1 MGINSWS
8 WSWEAIS
15 AISTAAGAIISA
27 IVLVVTVYQLIQ
39 QSKRQNELDDRQQK
53 IEEREEYQIDLNIK
67 QSLFERRVS
76 SWKIIKALYLS
87 FDDEN
92 FIINKEH
99 SDFPFYIYLKLTNNY
114 YLQDIGNSIRGKNE
128 KDHTWRRK
136 QDSFLMKMN
145 EMTLLSYEITLLFSG
160 KEGEQISNFINSY
173 KEMIKSVRRYEWE
186 IDNLR
191 EISEVRNESFNKH
204 ADESRIKSQ
213 RETLY
218 EQYNLLFEMYK
229 DIKENKYIDEL
240 YQQIKF
246 TK

>member
-1 MGINSWS
+1 MGINSWN
-8 WSWEAIS
+8 WEAIS
-15 AISTAAGAIISA
+15 ALSTALGAIISA
-27 IVLVVTVYQLIQ
+27 FVLGVTVYQLNK
-39 QSKRQNELDDRQQK
+39 QSKRQNELDERQQK
-53 IEEREEYQIDLNIK
+53 IEEREEYQIELNIK
-67 QSLFERRVS
+67 QSLFERRVT

-87 FDDEN
+87 IDDEN
-92 FIINKEH
+92 FIINKEDI
-99 SDFPFYIYLKLTNNY
+99 DFPMFLYIKLTNNY

-136 QDSFLMKMN
+136 QDGFFKKIN
-145 EMTLLSYEITLLFSG
+145 EITLLSYEITLLFSG

-191 EISEVRNESFNKH
+191 ELSEVRNEN
-204 ADESRIKSQ
+204 ADESRIKSK

>member
-1 MGINSWS
+1 MGINSWN
-8 WSWEAIS
+8 WEAIS
-15 AISTAAGAIISA
+15 ALSTALGAIISA
-27 IVLVVTVYQLIQ
+27 FVLGVTVYQLNK
-39 QSKRQNELDDRQQK
+39 QSKRQNELDERQQK
-53 IEEREEYQIDLNIK
+53 IEEREEYQIELNIK
-67 QSLFERRVS
+67 QSLFERRVT

-87 FDDEN
+87 IDDEN
-92 FIINKEH
+92 FIINKEDI
-99 SDFPFYIYLKLTNNY
+99 DFPMFIYIKLTNNY

-136 QDSFLMKMN
+136 QDGFFKKIN
-145 EMTLLSYEITLLFSG
+145 EITLLSYEITLLFSG

-191 EISEVRNESFNKH
+191 ELSEVRNESFNKH
-204 ADESRIKSQ
+204 ADETRIKSK